1 MQHTDILELNAC
13 IAFLRP
19 GRGGGA
25 VGLDMTHTFADGRD
39 SQLTALF
46 ANSPPPEESALA
58 WVATPQEIKQ
68 DQQRRQKEREM
79 EDLRKSM
86 RKQQPQQQP
95 QQPQQQPQPQQ
106 PQAQAQPVVLAL
118 NSPKPVTVL
127 TFERKP
133 VVAAGSAGKKSALT
147 QDLTRAKLDGGV
159 VTGDSSSSSSV
170 RANAVANGPSV
181 KLTIFLPDR
190 TPLEIRV
197 SKTATVEN
205 AIMAVLERTLI
216 QGKRRRNHKGFEMRM
231 HDEDGVPDEDFP
243 ALDASQNIAE
253 IGAGEYCLVD
263 LGIPEL
269 PMAAATATA
278 ATSPTPVVLPS
289 SQRKQSLSKAGVIH
303 VVFVDIEHHDQHGS
317 SQKVDALDTRASQ
330 FLKKVVKAVQLPLI
344 ADEYQ
349 FHVTEQ
355 DRERLQV
362 VSTVVHPNDDV
373 LALGVEVLLLRKR
386 RYADAP
392 PDLDVTALGA
402 TGTTPER
409 QAATPPAPPLPQLIP
424 AYKHSSVKPPLAPTT
439 AAAATGTTTTT
450 TATGLSKKLTTVSL
464 TSNVVGA
471 QVKHSFAGGVDPNTI
486 LLNEI
491 KAAVY
496 EEWRVTKTNNW
507 GKRQARILGIDLTKI
522 YNKTQSNS
530 AGGAGGGGGN
540 GGTGGGTG
548 GAGVGRVKNA
558 ERLIADV
565 VSIELHTA
573 NAAAFT
579 IKVKDTGISGG
590 LVTLNYEAE
599 DGADDA
605 ARIVAKV
612 KYIMGSRAAARR
624 T

>member
-25 VGLDMTHTFADGRD
+25 TGLDKYDMTHTFVDGRD
-39 SQLTALF
+39 HHLTALF
-46 ANSPPPEESALA
+46 ANSPPPDESALA

-86 RKQQPQQQP
+86 RKQQPQQQ
-95 QQPQQQPQPQQ
+95 QQQQQ
-106 PQAQAQPVVLAL
+106 QQAPVELAL
-118 NSPKPVTVL
+118 TSPKPLAVL
-127 TFERKP
+127 TFERKF
-133 VVAAGSAGKKSALT
+133 VVGGGGEKKSALT

-159 VTGDSSSSSSV
+159 VTGDSNNSGSSS
-170 RANAVANGPSV
+170 RANAPTNGPSV
-181 KLTIFLPDR
+181 KLIIFLPDR

-197 SKTATVEN
+197 SKTATVEH
-205 AIMAVLERTLI
+205 AIVAVLERTLI
-216 QGKRRRNHKGFEMRM
+216 QGKRRKNYKGFEMRM
-231 HDEDGVPDEDFP
+231 HDEDGIPDEDFP

-269 PMAAATATA
+269 PMVAT
-278 ATSPTPVVLPS
+278 TSPSPVVLTPAVLPS

-317 SQKVDALDTRASQ
+317 SQKVDLLDSRASQ

-355 DRERLQV
+355 DRDRLQV

-373 LALGVEVLLLRKR
+373 LALGVEMLLLRKR

-392 PDLDVTALGA
+392 PDLDVSALGGNNKLPA
-402 TGTTPER
+402 TPER
-409 QAATPPAPPLPQLIP
+409 ITATPLAQPLPQLLP
-424 AYKHSSVKPPLAPTT
+424 VYKHSTIKPPVVST
-439 AAAATGTTTTT
+439 TTTTT
-450 TATGLSKKLTTVSL
+450 TAATTTATTTTVAATTGLSKKLTTVSVASANAITMP
-464 TSNVVGA
+464 TSA
-471 QVKHSFAGGVDPNTI
+471 QLQVKHSFAGGVDPNTI

-496 EEWRVTKTNNW
+496 EEWKVTKTNNW

-522 YNKTQSNS
+522 YNKTQSTTS
-530 AGGAGGGGGN
+530 GGGGG
-540 GGTGGGTG
+540 GG
-548 GAGVGRVKNA
+548 GRVKNA

-565 VSIELHTA
+565 VSIELNTA

-579 IKVKDTGISGG
+579 IKP
-590 LVTLNYEAE
+590 
-599 DGADDA
+599 
-605 ARIVAKV
+605 R
-612 KYIMGSRAAARR
+612 
-624 T
+624 